1 MFFSAPRFVVEFFF
15 QSPNSANPI
24 PKLPLNLPPPMS
36 VQAFRRV
43 AVVALYTL
51 REGLKNRV
59 LWIAFVFAI
68 IGVGFAGFIGDVAVT
83 EHKRVET
90 ALLAAAYRFCAAL
103 VMMIFV
109 VSTVV
114 REFNDKCLELYLS
127 LPISRPV
134 YFFGKLTGFV
144 CSGVVVAAVFAAVMW
159 FYSTPQATAW
169 WFASLACELAVVS
182 ALAFFCVLT
191 FNQQIPAAFAAAFFF
206 YILCRATDAILLI
219 SKSNIIIPTRGNLF
233 IGEALDRLFLFLPNL
248 GRFTRTEWLVYG
260 DSPAAAMPDILL
272 QTVIFTAVLSAAGLF
287 DLSRKNL

>member
-1 MFFSAPRFVVEFFF
+1 M
-15 QSPNSANPI
+15 
-24 PKLPLNLPPPMS
+24 LPQTP
-36 VQAFRRV
+36 RRV
-43 AVVALYTL
+43 AVVAFYTL

-59 LWIAFVFAI
+59 LWIAFVFAV
-68 IGVGFAGFIGDVAVT
+68 IGVGFAGFIGDVALT
-83 EHKRVET
+83 EHKQVET
-90 ALLAAAYRFCAAL
+90 SLLAAAYRVCAAL

-109 VSTVV
+109 ISTVV

-134 YFFGKLTGFV
+134 YFLGKLAGFIAA
-144 CSGVVVAAVFAAVMW
+144 GIVVAAMFAVVML
-159 FYSTPQATAW
+159 FYAEPVPCAW

-206 YILCRATDAILLI
+206 YILCRASDAILLI

-233 IGEALDRLFLFLPNL
+233 IGEALDLLFLFLPNL

-260 DSPAAAMPDILL
+260 DSPLTAMPDIVL
-272 QTVIFTAVLSAAGLF
+272 QTVIFTALLSAAALF

>member
-1 MFFSAPRFVVEFFF
+1 
-15 QSPNSANPI
+15 
-24 PKLPLNLPPPMS
+24 MS
-36 VQAFRRV
+36 SQALRRI
-43 AVVALYTL
+43 AVIAFYTL

-59 LWIAFVFAI
+59 LWIAFVFAV
-68 IGVGFAGFIGDVAVT
+68 IGVGFAGFIGDIAVA

-90 ALLAAAYRFCAAL
+90 ALLAAAFRFCAAL

-109 VSTVV
+109 VSTIV

-127 LPISRPV
+127 MPVSRTV
-134 YFFGKLTGFV
+134 YFIGKLAGFV
-144 CSGVVVAAVFAAVMW
+144 AAGVVVAAVFAAVLTM
-159 FYSTPQATAW
+159 FYAAPPAAAW
-169 WFASLACELAVVS
+169 WFASLACELAIVS

-206 YILCRATDAILLI
+206 YILCRASDAILLI

-233 IGEALDRLFLFLPNL
+233 IGEVLDRLFLFLPNL

-260 DSPAAAMPDILL
+260 DSPLDSMPDIAL
-272 QTVIFTAVLSAAGLF
+272 QTAIFTALLSAAGLF